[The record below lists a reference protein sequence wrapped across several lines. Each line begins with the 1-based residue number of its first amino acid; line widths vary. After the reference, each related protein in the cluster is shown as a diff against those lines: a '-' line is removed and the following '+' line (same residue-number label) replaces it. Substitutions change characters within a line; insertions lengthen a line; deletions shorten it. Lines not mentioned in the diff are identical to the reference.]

1 MMIFANAL
9 PFVVLLIG
17 LAAANDIKLIV
28 TPGSDSRLLARQ
40 DGVCKG
46 TCATCFGLGN
56 VVCNTAITG
65 TSCYNPSA
73 GEQCCADGEFCVG
86 KDTSCCGRV
95 GGGITEQP
103 SATKPAASS
112 KPKPLKTWECL
123 AIDSVEQCCG
133 RAGPGANEFCCP
145 NGQACTGQGCCGR

>member
-1 MMIFANAL
+1 MLISSLDVAIYQVAAYQVLVIHCTLRSLLHLTSAMMIFANTL
-9 PFVVLLIG
+9 PFVVLLTG

-46 TCATCFGLGN
+46 TCATCFGAGN

-73 GEQCCADGEFCVG
+73 GEQCCADGG
-86 KDTSCCGRV
+86 KS
-95 GGGITEQP
+95 
-103 SATKPAASS
+103 PA
-112 KPKPLKTWECL
+112 
-123 AIDSVEQCCG
+123 
-133 RAGPGANEFCCP
+133 
-145 NGQACTGQGCCGR
+145 